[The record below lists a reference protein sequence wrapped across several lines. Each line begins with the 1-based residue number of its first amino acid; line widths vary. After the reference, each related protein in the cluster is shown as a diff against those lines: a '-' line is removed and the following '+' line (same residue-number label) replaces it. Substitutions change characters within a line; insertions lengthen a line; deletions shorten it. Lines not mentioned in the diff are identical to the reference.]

1 MKILLNVPECL
12 NNFFLKNF
20 VCIALNSGILC
31 MKMSVFF
38 LCLILFRLLMLYV
51 SSFVEI
57 LVFYVFFFCFWTLSS
72 SSFRMLMIFDFG
84 HTKVVNLNYLLPMHT
99 HTQKARHCNTL
110 HVCATEL
117 NKKKNKL
124 FFSISVITENFSHFV
139 ASDKKNSTFLFVCY
153 FVVTFNEIMCMCVSF
168 LVCVQWNQTSN
179 NTMIVSVKRK
189 K

>member
-1 MKILLNVPECL
+1 MFLVLLR
-12 NNFFLKNF
+12 FLYF
-20 VCIALNSGILC
+20 
-31 MKMSVFF
+31 MS
-38 LCLILFRLLMLYV
+38 
-51 SSFVEI
+51 
-57 LVFYVFFFCFWTLSS
+57 FFCFWTLSS

-117 NKKKNKL
+117 NKKKT
-124 FFSISVITENFSHFV
+124 FFSISVITEKFSHFV

-189 K
+189 T